1 MKNNNSCLWFPCTRP
16 TTNPDESL
24 SRILPSASWTCSGRW
39 IHPDELLRTCLP
51 LLVWREIISPAIKLS
66 FPVTLCLHFYE
77 RLPANAR
84 PSVAHSWISTVGIF
98 TMSHC
103 LIFLSFF
110 LLTSLFFPPPTAWQ
124 IFLPLKKIQKQTLLK
139 CIARLV
145 VRTLHKHAVQFQDPI
160 CRVIPRT
167 EVSNVKPPS
176 QSYVKLQL

>member
-1 MKNNNSCLWFPCTRP
+1 MVSLHSTNNQPRRIPL
-16 TTNPDESL
+16 PDSALSL
-24 SRILPSASWTCSGRW
+24 LDACSGRW

-103 LIFLSFF
+103 VIFLSFF
-110 LLTSLFFPPPTAWQ
+110 FFADIFIFSSSHCMANLPSFKKKPKTNPVKVHRKACRAHTAQ
-124 IFLPLKKIQKQTLLK
+124 A
-139 CIARLV
+139 CC
-145 VRTLHKHAVQFQDPI
+145 AVQDPFF
-160 CRVIPRT
+160 CVIPRT
-167 EVSNVKPPS
+167 EVFPS
-176 QSYVKLQL
+176 VQRETSVPKLR

>member
-124 IFLPLKKIQKQTLLK
+124 IFLPLKNPKTNPVKVHCKACRAHTAQA
-139 CIARLV
+139 CC
-145 VRTLHKHAVQFQDPI
+145 AVQDPI

>member
-110 LLTSLFFPPPTAWQ
+110 FADIFIFSSSHCMANLPSFKKNTKTNPFKVHCEACRAHTAQACCAVSGPHLPCNPADWSVQRETSVP
-124 IFLPLKKIQKQTLLK
+124 
-139 CIARLV
+139 
-145 VRTLHKHAVQFQDPI
+145 
-160 CRVIPRT
+160 
-167 EVSNVKPPS
+167 
-176 QSYVKLQL
+176 KLR